1 MPPRAKVV
9 PARAAGD
16 DSEDDLAA
24 TTTHAST
31 GAENRRSTATRSTKA
46 KPTARRV
53 SVGKPAAKRKTAP
66 KRTRKA
72 LEDRTNMPD
81 GNETEEVEAFDD
93 NDEDMAD
100 TAKPKAKR
108 AKIAATT
115 TRKTA
120 VKNAATERNEEYTKT
135 KAPAKRG
142 RPAKRAPSPEPLLT
156 IPETQP
162 DPDKMEDVEQSIE
175 VEPNMDISRE
185 PTPPPLQK
193 FVQRAP
199 SASIQPL
206 LPRPSAR
213 AGSAQPGYA
222 RPRERSG
229 SASGTERRGADPELR
244 RQLNDILKKYEN
256 LQLKYEGLE
265 ELGKNQSESNFERLK
280 RASDQKAK
288 DAHELISLLKK
299 EMAELRKSTSVSTS
313 ETTTLQKQVDD
324 LTTSKETLVTE
335 RDEIRGK
342 LHVSQNEV
350 KSLEAKLSN
359 ARQQISNGAE
369 EAKVAAPKKS
379 NGAISVNTTEAQK
392 EAKMKEDLY
401 SDLTGLIIMGVRR
414 NEGED
419 VYKCVQTGR
428 NGTLQFH
435 LSVGNDSSTPNPRT
449 PSGLKYEEAEF
460 AYEPLFDEKND
471 KALLNILPDYLTEE
485 ICFPRN
491 HAQRFYSKVVDS
503 MTKKIVVEDD

>member
-1 MPPRAKVV
+1 MPPRAKAA
-9 PARAAGD
+9 PARAGGD
-16 DSEDDLAA
+16 ESEDDLAA
-24 TTTHAST
+24 TTTHAT
-31 GAENRRSTATRSTKA
+31 TATENKRAAATKTTKEKA
-46 KPTARRV
+46 TARRV
-53 SVGKPAAKRKTAP
+53 SVGKPAAKRKAAP

-72 LEDRTNMPD
+72 LEDRTNIPD

-93 NDEDMAD
+93 EEMAD
-100 TAKPKAKR
+100 PAKPKAKR
-108 AKIAATT
+108 AKTTT
-115 TRKTA
+115 TRKNVA
-120 VKNAATERNEEYTKT
+120 KENVEESTK
-135 KAPAKRG
+135 KKRG
-142 RPAKRAPSPEPLLT
+142 RPAKRAPSPEPLMT

-162 DPDKMEDVEQSIE
+162 DPDQMEDVEQSIE
-175 VEPNMDISRE
+175 MEPNMDIPKE

-229 SASGTERRGADPELR
+229 SASGTERRGGDPELR
-244 RQLNDILKKYEN
+244 RQLNEMTKKHEN

-265 ELGKNQSESNFERLK
+265 ELGKKQLESNFERLK
-280 RASDQKAK
+280 RASDQKAR
-288 DAHELISLLKK
+288 DAHELITSLKK
-299 EMAELRKSTSVSTS
+299 ELAELRKSTSSTTS
-313 ETTTLQKQVDD
+313 ETTTLQKQVDS
-324 LTTSKETLVTE
+324 LTTSNEKLATE
-335 RDEIRGK
+335 RDDLTGK
-342 LHVSQNEV
+342 LQVSQNEV

-359 ARQQISNGAE
+359 ARQQISSGVE
-369 EAKVAAPKKS
+369 EAKAAAAKKP
-379 NGAISVNTTEAQK
+379 NGVIAISTTDAQK

-401 SDLTGLIIMGVRR
+401 SDLTGLIIMGVKR

-435 LSVGNDSSTPNPRT
+435 LSVGNDATTPNPKT
-449 PSGLKYEEAEF
+449 PSGLRYEDAEF

-471 KALLNILPDYLTEE
+471 KALLDILPDYLTEE

-503 MTKKIVVEDD
+503 MTKRIVVEDD